1 MAKLMIIVLGMVLL
15 SCLTVY
21 ASPGAFTPDECCF
34 HFVNGRL
41 RKINVA
47 NYRRT
52 SSHCSKPGI
61 ILTMM
66 NDDEFCVHPNLQWVQ
81 NVTAFVD
88 QRK

>member
-1 MAKLMIIVLGMVLL
+1 MLVPYEPVLMSFL
-15 SCLTVY
+15 SCKALFITLCTNC
-21 ASPGAFTPDECCF
+21 AFTPDECCF

-52 SSHCSKPGI
+52 
-61 ILTMM
+61 M
-66 NDDEFCVHPNLQWVQ
+66 LQLLKIMTWVQ